1 MSAEADTGTVP
12 ARPGPVADPTPL
24 GALPPRLSRDRM
36 VQAWVATMA
45 VSWFGDA
52 VWTVALA
59 WTAVHTLSPA
69 IAGVVLAAEM
79 LPQAVFVLVGGIIAD
94 RWDTRRILFTGRLV
108 QGLVLLGGS
117 LAWSSGVRGA
127 PLLLAMGIVLGTA
140 TGLTL
145 PAATTLSRQLVRSA
159 DLATVSG
166 WSQIGGRLARLL
178 GAPVG
183 GVTVA
188 EAGPSG
194 AMLAN
199 AVTFVVVAAVLTFV
213 VRPRYRMPRALHT
226 SWFSSLRDGATYLR
240 RDESARLLVLGLAA
254 LNVFVSPVIALG
266 VALRVS
272 GSGWGPGWL
281 GAAEAAFATG
291 AIAGSVL
298 AIRWRVAR
306 PARAG
311 FTALVGQ
318 GACLAATGIGSRVTL
333 LAAMALVGVAAGTA
347 SVWLSGTYQRTIAT
361 SHLGRV
367 SSVSSLGDMALVPI
381 AIPVF
386 GALAAGASVL
396 TAACVYGAG
405 MAVLCLWFATRPGI
419 ARLS

>member
-1 MSAEADTGTVP
+1 MSAEPDTAT
-12 ARPGPVADPTPL
+12 ASAGPLAHPTL
-24 GALPPRLSRDRM
+24 VGESPPRLGRDRM

-69 IAGVVLAAEM
+69 MAGLVLGAEM
-79 LPQAVFVLVGGIIAD
+79 LPQAVFVLVGGVIAD
-94 RWDTRRILFTGRLV
+94 RWDTRRILVTGRLV
-108 QGLVLLGGS
+108 QGLVLVGGA
-117 LAWSSGVRGA
+117 LAWSAGVRGA
-127 PLLLAMGIVLGTA
+127 PLLLSMGVVLGTA

-145 PAATTLSRQLVRSA
+145 PASATLSRQLVRSS

-178 GAPVG
+178 GAPAG
-183 GVTVA
+183 GMAVA
-188 EAGPSG
+188 VAGPSG

-199 AVTFVVVAAVLTFV
+199 AVTFVAVAAVLTFV
-213 VRPRYRMPRALHT
+213 VRPRYRMPRTPHS
-226 SWFSSLRDGATYLR
+226 SWVSSLRDGAAYLR

-272 GSGWGPGWL
+272 GSGWGPAWL

-306 PARAG
+306 PAQAG
-311 FTALVGQ
+311 FTVLVGQ
-318 GACLAATGIGSRVTL
+318 GLCLAATGIGSRVTL
-333 LAAMALVGVAAGTA
+333 IAAMALVGVAAGSA
-347 SVWLSGTYQRTIAT
+347 SVWLSGTYQRTVAP

-367 SSVSSLGDMALVPI
+367 SSVSSLGDMALVPL
-381 AIPVF
+381 AIPAF
-386 GALAAGASVL
+386 GALAAGSSVL
-396 TAACVYGAG
+396 AAACVYGAA
-405 MAVLCLWFATRPGI
+405 MAALCLWFATRPGI
-419 ARLS
+419 ARLR